1 MRINKITNCVL
12 ASALITASTSCSKK
26 PFKQMSKDRIP
37 PMVERK
43 IDSLAKQSKEVLKDT
58 TYKYFGKDTLRLSDT
73 EASTK
78 QIQKKMDRI
87 AKEKDKSV
95 VVGSHL
101 YMMPVCTG
109 KSTTLIPQWRNDY
122 AKSHINQKAIVK
134 DAKVFTTD
142 STDIYIP
149 VEYYGQINPETLNK
163 KCR

>member
-12 ASALITASTSCSKK
+12 ASALMTATTSCSKK
-26 PFKQMSKDRIP
+26 PFKLMPKDKISP
-37 PMVERK
+37 IIERK
-43 IDSLAKQSKEVLKDT
+43 IDSLTRQTNEILKDT

-87 AKEKDKSV
+87 AKEKDESV

-109 KSTTLIPQWRNDY
+109 KSTTLIPQWCNDY
-122 AKSHINQKAIVK
+122 AKAHINQKAVIK
-134 DAKVFTTD
+134 DTKVFTTN

-149 VEYYGQINPETLNK
+149 VEYYGQINPKTLK
-163 KCR
+163 K